1 MNRTIRAQQL
11 AQQRRDTPA
20 AIRERQIR
28 NVAGELAIE
37 DRRYAFPVLD
47 ETNADAAIAYQDHA
61 LAFHVRMLSDAD
73 RPNWRRSYAD
83 VEKLV
88 RSYVAWNPHD
98 ARALELLA
106 AVVERI
112 VETGE
117 SVWHATA
124 QISGRPCPCA
134 TCSPAPAPARG
145 RS

>member
-1 MNRTIRAQQL
+1 MAARRTIRASQL

-20 AIRERQIR
+20 EIRDRQIR
-28 NVAGELAIE
+28 QVAGALACE
-37 DRRYAFPVLD
+37 DRAEEFPVLD
-47 ETNADAAIAYQDHA
+47 ETNASAAIAYQEHA
-61 LAFHVRMLSDAD
+61 ERFHVRMLSDIN

-88 RSYVAWNPHD
+88 RSYVAWKPSD

-117 SVWHATA
+117 CVWHATA
-124 QISGRPCPCA
+124 QISGRPCPCM
-134 TCSPAPAPARG
+134 TCSPTKGGG
-145 RS
+145 R

>member
-1 MNRTIRAQQL
+1 MRGRTIRAQQL

-20 AIRERQIR
+20 EILERQIHQ
-28 NVAGELAIE
+28 VAAAYAIE
-37 DRRYAFPVLD
+37 DRQDAFPRLD

-61 LAFHVRMLSDAD
+61 LTFHKRMIGDAN

-88 RSYVAWNPHD
+88 RSYVAWKPSD
-98 ARALELLA
+98 GKALELLA
-106 AVVERI
+106 AVCERI

-134 TCSPAPAPARG
+134 TCSPVGAR
-145 RS
+145 S

>member
-1 MNRTIRAQQL
+1 MRSRTIRAQQL

-20 AIRERQIR
+20 AILERQIHQ
-28 NVAGELAIE
+28 VAAAYAIE
-37 DRRYAFPVLD
+37 DRQEVFPRLD

-61 LAFHVRMLSDAD
+61 LAFHKRMIAD
-73 RPNWRRSYAD
+73 VNRPNWRRSYAD

-88 RSYVAWNPHD
+88 RSYIAWKPSD

-117 SVWHATA
+117 GVWHAAA

-134 TCSPAPAPARG
+134 NCTRG